1 MRLAGRC
8 YLHKLF
14 AFAILLSLSGCGLMT
29 VSNHPGDAETVSYY
43 SIWPNQPAEGLS
55 QLVVVNPYRLTC
67 CGAAASY
74 RLDIQGQ
81 GIEYSNDSLRPV
93 DDFFCVDLPP
103 GAYRAEVHMGGE
115 QRTSRQLAL
124 TANSVTFLAAD
135 VDLRRKRLDADLRP
149 QSQKEALHYINRAMA
164 HRLRQY
170 NDWLARSGLSEA
182 EQAHAQAQWMSRG
195 PECERPS
202 GPA

>member
-14 AFAILLSLSGCGLMT
+14 AFAILLPLAGCGLMT

-43 SIWPNQPAEGLS
+43 QAWPNQPADGLA

-74 RLDIQGQ
+74 RLDIQGK
-81 GIEYSNDSLRPV
+81 GVDYSNDSLRPV
-93 DDFFCVDLPP
+93 DDFFCVELPP

-115 QRTSRQLAL
+115 QRASRPLSLA
-124 TANSVTFLAAD
+124 AGSVTYLAAD
-135 VDLRRKRLDADLRP
+135 VDLRRKRLEADLRP
-149 QSQKEALHYINRAMA
+149 LSHDEALHYINRAME
-164 HRLRQY
+164 HRLRQH

-182 EQAHAQAQWMSRG
+182 EQEQAQALWMSRG
-195 PECERPS
+195 PECERLS